1 MNTSAAPISGDASDA
16 SGRKLPR
23 TVLSAETWARC
34 LSLPLFFAFWQ
45 ALSMSG
51 WVNPSLFPPPTAV
64 VEALWKWLTVGPL
77 MADLGMSVSRI
88 AIGFSVGALVG
99 CLTGVLTGSTPVAAA
114 LLGPIFQLLRP
125 IPPIAFV
132 PVVILWFG
140 LSEWGKWF
148 LVFWGVF
155 FTVWMAAHL
164 GMAQVERNLL
174 RAAQC
179 LGASRRALLLEVMLP
194 AALPTV
200 FVGLR
205 TAVSVSFYTLVA
217 AELAGTFSGL
227 AYRIEIA
234 HQNMQTGQMLGGLL
248 VLGALSSL
256 ADRLFAMLSR
266 RLVWWGGT

>member
-1 MNTSAAPISGDASDA
+1 MHTRRDP
-16 SGRKLPR
+16 GRW
-23 TVLSAETWARC
+23 VGMV
-34 LSLPLFFAFWQ
+34 SLPLFFLAWQ
-45 ALSMSG
+45 IVSMSG
-51 WVNPSLFPPPTAV
+51 WVNPTLFPAPTTV
-64 VEALWKWLTVGPL
+64 VQAMWDWVRDGSFLI
-77 MADLGMSVSRI
+77 DLGMSGSRLLV
-88 AIGFSVGALVG
+88 GFVAGAVVGA
-99 CLTGVLTGSTPVAAA
+99 LTGVLTGSTPLAAG

-155 FTVWMAAHL
+155 FAVWMAAHL
-164 GMAQVERNLL
+164 GITQVEKNLI

-179 LGASRRALLLEVMLP
+179 LGASRRAMLLEVMLP
-194 AALPTV
+194 AALPTI

-205 TAVSVSFYTLVA
+205 TAVGVSFYTLVA

-248 VLGALSSL
+248 VLGGLSSL
-256 ADRLFAMLSR
+256 ADQLFAWASR
-266 RLVWWGGT
+266 RLVWWGGA